1 VRTVVCEDDPAV
13 RAVIAALAEEH
24 HHEVMAETDN
34 SVEALALVDRFGAEI
49 LVLDLALSAG
59 SGTDLLDAVVQGL
72 AHPVH
77 VIVFSAFAHGIAPSH
92 DVSVIDKPDFD
103 RLAATFEQLAAA
115 GMAPD
120 VAERRRESTTDRAG
134 AAVRRHGADDPHDFY
149 TALTEA
155 RAGDALLTVRVAE
168 APLEMDELVTT
179 IRAVARV
186 QDRVLRQDAGV
197 VVLLV
202 GGSFDA
208 PMAVSARLSHA
219 WCERSGQP
227 MALQITSAVVA
238 DGDVPIDVFSAVCEH
253 VTARAGDVV
262 GGR

>member
-1 VRTVVCEDDPAV
+1 VCDDDPGV
-13 RAVIAALAEEH
+13 RSVIAALAQEH
-24 HHEVMAETDN
+24 HHEVIAETDN
-34 SVEALALVDRFGAEI
+34 SLEALALVDRFGAEI

-59 SGTDLLDAVVQGL
+59 SGTEVLDAVVRGL

-77 VIVFSAFAHGIAPSH
+77 VVVFSAFAHGIAPSH

-103 RLAATFEQLAAA
+103 RLAATFDQLAAA
-115 GMAPD
+115 ALAPD
-120 VAERRRESTTDRAG
+120 VAERRRRSTSDRGGTAP
-134 AAVRRHGADDPHDFY
+134 RRHGADDPHDFY
-149 TALTEA
+149 MALTEA
-155 RAGDALLTVRVAE
+155 RTGDALLTVKVAE
-168 APLEMDELVTT
+168 APTVTDELVTT

-202 GGSFDA
+202 GGSFEA
-208 PMAVSARLSHA
+208 PMAVSARLSAA
-219 WCERSGQP
+219 WAERLGRP
-227 MALQITSAVVA
+227 PALQITSAVVA

-253 VTARAGDVV
+253 VTAQAGDVV